1 VVIPGFRTRSH
12 GEIGP
17 SHAGS
22 EPVSSV
28 TDAYAAC
35 ERIARQH
42 YENFPVASRLLPAPM
57 RPHIAAIYAFARA
70 ADDFADE
77 GDLARSERLALLDD
91 WGNRLKASA
100 GMNPAVLDPG
110 FRQGDAR
117 IPSPESRIP
126 SPESRIPSPES
137 RIPSPESD
145 AIFLALGET
154 LRAHALPVSLFEDL
168 LRAFRQD
175 VTTKRYDTWTDVM
188 AYCRNSANPVGRL
201 VLRVAGRVDPRLDR
215 ASDAVCTA
223 LQLTNFW
230 QDLERDWQKGRL
242 YVPRDVCDRFGA
254 LERDLDARILTPA
267 WRNVL
272 SDVAARTRALF
283 DEGRAV
289 CDGVD
294 GRLRYELRFTWLGG
308 RRILDRLEQA
318 EFDVFTSRPAL
329 AAPDVPGLLWGAFAW
344 RPSKP
349 A

>member
-1 VVIPGFRTRSH
+1 VVT
-12 GEIGP
+12 
-17 SHAGS
+17 
-22 EPVSSV
+22 V

-77 GDLARSERLALLDD
+77 GTLARSERLALLDD
-91 WGNRLKASA
+91 WGNRLRASA
-100 GMNPAVLDPG
+100 GA
-110 FRQGDAR
+110 
-117 IPSPESRIP
+117 IPESRLAP
-126 SPESRIPSPES
+126 Q
-137 RIPSPESD
+137 SD
-145 AIFLALGET
+145 AIFVALGET
-154 LRAHALPVSLFEDL
+154 LRVHALPVSLFEDL

-175 VTTKRYDTWTDVM
+175 VTTTRYDTWADVM

-230 QDLERDWQKGRL
+230 QDIERDWQKGRL
-242 YVPRDVCDRFGA
+242 YVPREVCERFGA
-254 LERDLDARILTPA
+254 REQDLDARILTPA
-267 WRNVL
+267 WRNAL

-283 DEGRAV
+283 DEGRDV
-289 CDGVD
+289 CDGVE

-344 RPSKP
+344 RPSMP

>member
-1 VVIPGFRTRSH
+1 
-12 GEIGP
+12 
-17 SHAGS
+17 
-22 EPVSSV
+22 VSV
-28 TDAYAAC
+28 AEAYAAC

-77 GDLARSERLALLDD
+77 GTLAPEERLALLDD
-91 WGNRLKASA
+91 WGNRLRASA
-100 GMNPAVLDPG
+100 GVG
-110 FRQGDAR
+110 
-117 IPSPESRIP
+117 SESRLAP
-126 SPESRIPSPES
+126 PKPDRGSDVRQSVANQGAGEGGN
-137 RIPSPESD
+137 PESD
-145 AIFLALGET
+145 AIFFALGET
-154 LRAHALPVSLFEDL
+154 LRAYALPVSLFEDL

-175 VTTKRYDTWTDVM
+175 VTTTRYDTWADVI

-230 QDLERDWQKGRL
+230 QDVDRDWQKGRL
-242 YVPRDVCDRFGA
+242 YVPREVSDRFGA
-254 LERDLDARILTPA
+254 REQDLDARILTPA
-267 WRNVL
+267 WRHVL

-283 DEGRAV
+283 NEGRAV
-289 CDGVD
+289 CDGVE

-308 RRILDRLEQA
+308 RRILDRLERA
-318 EFDVFTSRPAL
+318 EFNMFTSRPAL
-329 AAPDVPGLLWGAFAW
+329 TAGDVPGLLWGAIAW

>member
-1 VVIPGFRTRSH
+1 M
-12 GEIGP
+12 
-17 SHAGS
+17 
-22 EPVSSV
+22 VSV
-28 TDAYAAC
+28 ADAYAVC
-35 ERIARQH
+35 ERLTRRH

-77 GDLARSERLALLDD
+77 GNLAPDERLALLDD
-91 WGNRLKASA
+91 WGHRLKASA
-100 GMNPAVLDPG
+100 GVVLGGHSNPQPTA
-110 FRQGDAR
+110 
-117 IPSPESRIP
+117 PSPQ
-126 SPESRIPSPES
+126 
-137 RIPSPESD
+137 SD
-145 AIFLALGET
+145 AIFVALGET

-175 VTTKRYDTWTDVM
+175 VTTTRYDTWADVI

-201 VLRVAGRVDPRLDR
+201 VLRVAGRIDPCLDR
-215 ASDAVCTA
+215 ASDALCTA

-230 QDLERDWQKGRL
+230 QDDERDWQKGRL
-242 YVPRDVCDRFGA
+242 YVPREVSDRFGA

-289 CDGVD
+289 CDGVE

-308 RRILDRLEQA
+308 RRILDRLERA
-318 EFDVFTSRPAL
+318 GFDVFTSRPAL
-329 AAPDVPGLLWGAFAW
+329 AAADVPGLLWDAIAW
-344 RPSKP
+344 RPPKP

>member
-1 VVIPGFRTRSH
+1 MT
-12 GEIGP
+12 
-17 SHAGS
+17 
-22 EPVSSV
+22 V
-28 TDAYAAC
+28 TDAYAVC
-35 ERIARQH
+35 ERVARQH

-77 GDLARSERLALLDD
+77 GDLAPEERLALLDD
-91 WGNRLKASA
+91 WGNRLRASA
-100 GMNPAVLDPG
+100 GVVSGARPNPEP
-110 FRQGDAR
+110 R
-117 IPSPESRIP
+117 IPNSHA
-126 SPESRIPSPES
+126 
-137 RIPSPESD
+137 D

-154 LRAHALPVSLFEDL
+154 LRVHALPASLFEDL

-175 VTTKRYDTWTDVM
+175 VTTKRYDTWADLM

-201 VLRVAGRVDPRLDR
+201 VLRIAGRVDSSLDR

-230 QDLERDWQKGRL
+230 QDVERDWQKGRL
-242 YVPRDVCDRFGA
+242 YVPREVSDRFGA

-289 CDGVD
+289 CDGVE

-308 RRILDRLEQA
+308 RRILDRLERA
-318 EFDVFTSRPAL
+318 GFDVFTSRPAL
-329 AAPDVPGLLWGAFAW
+329 AAADVPGLLWGAIAW
-344 RPSKP
+344 RPPKP